1 MIGHRGASAATRF
14 ALSAI
19 LVASVVPAAAQTP
32 VDQNAPAPDGRWPQL
47 LGAQFTGVLQHQ
59 SSLDSPYSGPLSLLA
74 DGDTQPSETFGFYA
88 GWAIT
93 DWAQYYF
100 DTEKFMGAGVSHAT
114 GLGGLTNGDV
124 VREGANNLSK
134 RFYVARNYLRLMLP
148 LAPGTTRVE
157 RAQDQIAGTEAATRL
172 EFKYGLMAVND
183 DFDKN
188 RYAGSTRTEFMNW
201 SLWNNTAWDF
211 AANTRGYTDGFV
223 LSYISPTWALRY
235 GEYLMP
241 KFANGQPLE
250 PSWVREHGQN
260 LELTLSPWAAGTVL
274 RVLAY
279 QNKAH
284 MGDYQQAL
292 AIAAISAGTPD
303 VIATEQDG
311 RKKTGFG
318 VNAEQ
323 PLADSGDTGVFVRL
337 GWNDGK
343 TESFAFTEVDRLV
356 TMGGELSGAH
366 WSRGEDRLGVGIA
379 LNGLSAPHREYLAA
393 GGAGFLLDDGRL
405 NYATE
410 EIFETYYRLQLPDIA
425 GKLRLQLSPD
435 FQYIRNPG
443 FNHDRGP
450 VSFAALRFHVEY

>member
-1 MIGHRGASAATRF
+1 MRRCGARGTSAAI
-14 ALSAI
+14 ALWLITVTSPAYA
-19 LVASVVPAAAQTP
+19 LDAPDEAAAPAA
-32 VDQNAPAPDGRWPQL
+32 DSHWPQL
-47 LGAQFTGVLQHQ
+47 IGAQYTGVLQYQ
-59 SSLDSPYSGPLSLLA
+59 SSLQSPYSGPLSLLA
-74 DGDTQPSETFGFYA
+74 GGDTQPSNTFGFYT

-124 VREGANNLSK
+124 VREGNNSLKK

-148 LAPGTTRVE
+148 LAPGTIRVE
-157 RAQDQIAGTEAATRL
+157 RAQDQIAGAEAASRL
-172 EFKYGLMAVND
+172 ELKLGLMAAND

-188 RYAGSTRTEFMNW
+188 RYAGSTRNEFMNW
-201 SLWNNTAWDF
+201 PLWNNTAWDF
-211 AANTRGYTDGFV
+211 AADTRGYTEGFV
-223 LSYISPTWALRY
+223 LSYISPAWALRY
-235 GEYLMP
+235 GDYLMP

-250 PSWVREHGQN
+250 PSWMRAHGQN
-260 LELTLSPWAAGTVL
+260 LELALSAWPTGTVL
-274 RVLAY
+274 RLLAY

-292 AIAAISAGTPD
+292 AIASLTGRPPV

-311 RKKTGFG
+311 RRKTGFG

-323 PLADSGDTGVFVRL
+323 PLADSGKTGVFLHL

-343 TESFAFTEVDRLV
+343 TESYAFTEVDRLV
-356 TMGGELSGAH
+356 SAGGELSGAH
-366 WSRGEDRLGVGIA
+366 WSRGEDLLGVGIA
-379 LNGLSAPHREYLAA
+379 IEGLSAPHRQYLAA

-405 NYATE
+405 NYAPE
-410 EIFETYYRLQLPDIA
+410 QIIEVYYRVQLPDLA
-425 GKLRLQLSPD
+425 RYLRLQLSPD
-435 FQYIRNPG
+435 FQFIRNPG

-450 VSFAALRFHVEY
+450 VSFAGLRFHLEY